1 MYLGIDFLLED
12 SRTFYVSEV
21 NTGLPGGAREYDLV
35 YRAIFKR
42 PSGVFEKIDSISRD
56 NFSKPFKNYIREQA
70 SFGEL
75 KTLKIW
81 MDGKGDR
88 PEIKAKNL
96 RLEDKWVQ
104 YLILSSR
111 FPMVRSELYDPGNTE
126 TYVRRVRKDGPL
138 ILKRRLGRG
147 GKGFLEIREES
158 QIKQV
163 ERYGLP
169 KDSYII
175 QPYLKSEIK
184 VNNKSFKLSVR
195 VIVFAGNFICIF
207 ANLSEGQTSN
217 HGIRFF
223 IETES
228 DIKKISIKNEDFKVW
243 EVNEK
248 AWEADIFY
256 GDDIPPHLYHN
267 LYEETIADTVVNMP
281 CSIYND
287 IIKTAISIN
296 DFYNLLD
303 FNKLPRC
310 YIEEALI
317 SKFPDF

>member
-12 SRTFYVSEV
+12 AGTFYVSEV

-42 PSGVFEKIDSISRD
+42 PSGVFEKIDSISRE
-56 NFSKPFKNYIREQA
+56 NFGKPFKNYIREQA
-70 SFGEL
+70 SFDEL
-75 KTLKIW
+75 KALKIW
-81 MDGKGDR
+81 MDGKGVR
-88 PEIKAKNL
+88 PEIKAKDL

-104 YLILSSR
+104 YLILSDR
-111 FPMVRSELYDPGNTE
+111 FPMVRTELYDPGNAE
-126 TYVRRVRKDGPL
+126 TYIRRIRKEGPL

-147 GKGFLEIREES
+147 GNGFLEISEES
-158 QIKQV
+158 QIRQV
-163 ERYGLP
+163 EEHGLP
-169 KDSYII
+169 EDFYIV

-184 VNNKSFKLSVR
+184 TDNRSYRLSVR
-195 VIVFAGNFICIF
+195 VIVFAGKFICIF
-207 ANLSEGQTSN
+207 ANLSEGRTSN

-228 DIKKISIKNEDFKVW
+228 DIKKTGIKDEDFKVE
-243 EVNEK
+243 EVSEK

-256 GDDIPPHLYHN
+256 GDEIPPHLYHN
-267 LYEETIADTVVNMP
+267 LYEETIAETVVNMP

-296 DFYNLLD
+296 GFYDLLD

-310 YIEEALI
+310 WIEEAL
-317 SKFPDF
+317 

>member
-1 MYLGIDFLLED
+1 MYLGIDFLLEED
-12 SRTFYVSEV
+12 GTFYISEV

-42 PSGVFEKIDSISRD
+42 PSGIFEKIDSISREI
-56 NFSKPFKNYIREQA
+56 FSKPFKNYIREQA
-70 SFGEL
+70 SFDEL

-81 MDGKGDR
+81 MDGKGER
-88 PEIKAKNL
+88 PGIKAKNL

-104 YLILSSR
+104 YLILSQR

-126 TYVRRVRKDGPL
+126 TYIQQIKKDGPL

-158 QIKQV
+158 LIKQV
-163 ERYGLP
+163 ERSGLP
-169 KDSYII
+169 KDFYII

-184 VNNKSFKLSVR
+184 TNHKSYKLSVR

-207 ANLSEGQTSN
+207 ANLSEGPTSN

-228 DIKKISIKNEDFKVW
+228 DIKKITIKDEDFKVW
-243 EVNEK
+243 EVSEK
-248 AWEADIFY
+248 AWEADIFFGY
-256 GDDIPPHLYHN
+256 DIPPHLYHN
-267 LYEETIADTVVNMP
+267 LYDETIADTVINMP
-281 CSIYND
+281 SSIYND
-287 IIKTAISIN
+287 MIKTAISISR
-296 DFYNLLD
+296 FYDLLD

-310 YIEEALI
+310 YIEEASL